1 MADDF
6 FLDDPIQDKLLKISM
21 RIAQELYVTHDRVK
35 VLEYMLR
42 QKGLLTDIDEKVA
55 MEALTST
62 GSGPDDKYAF
72 VNRILS
78 PIVEDIEK
86 SRERGD

>member
-35 VLEYMLR
+35 VLEHMLR
-42 QKGLLTDIDEKVA
+42 QKGVLTDNDETAA
-55 MEALTST
+55 MDTFAST

-78 PIVEDIEK
+78 PIIEDIEK
-86 SRERGD
+86 SQERGD